1 MQSDILMCG
10 AHSITSSAR
19 TRIWNLCCTVASV
32 ISFSQFDIGRT
43 DMIRTIVSLDP
54 DDKAWLDRKAR
65 QERTPMTRLVRRAI
79 QRLRQE
85 SESNPSPFDRLLR
98 ETSGLRKFGDGLA
111 YQRKLRREWGSRK

>member
-1 MQSDILMCG
+1 
-10 AHSITSSAR
+10 
-19 TRIWNLCCTVASV
+19 
-32 ISFSQFDIGRT
+32 
-43 DMIRTIVSLDP
+43 MIRTIVSLDP

-85 SESNPSPFDRLLR
+85 SESNPSRFDRLLR

-111 YQRKLRREWGSRK
+111 YQRKLRAEWDKRK